1 MKQTIIRADSEEP
14 FFRELRDYKQLLYF
28 FTWREFKV
36 RYKQTFVGVLW
47 MVLQPLLFAGIISL
61 VLTRRS
67 ELSFGFENA
76 SDVVVIFLGFS
87 LWQFFEASL
96 SGAVG
101 GIDANRGLATK
112 IYVPSA
118 IFVLGPIMARL
129 ADLLLKLVVFFLLV
143 LATGST
149 IALSGVFML
158 VLVIAVLGSIA
169 AAVGF
174 MFGPINVRW
183 RDITL
188 TLPFITRIM
197 FFTTPIWYPFSLI
210 PGEYRDLFLLN
221 PIVASMELVR
231 NAFFD
236 PSAVDISLLGTA
248 GIQVALLL
256 AIGIPIFKKTKTIM
270 ADYY

>member
-14 FFRELRDYKQLLYF
+14 FFRELNEYKQLLYF
-28 FTWREFKV
+28 FTWRDFKV

-67 ELSFGFENA
+67 ELSFGFDGA
-76 SDVVVIFLGFS
+76 SDIVVIFLGFS
-87 LWQFFEASL
+87 LWQFFEASVT
-96 SGAVG
+96 GAVS
-101 GIDANRGLATK
+101 GIDSNRSLATK

-118 IFVLGPIMARL
+118 IFVLGPIAARL
-129 ADLLLKLVVFFLLV
+129 VDLVLKL
-143 LATGST
+143 
-149 IALSGVFML
+149 GVFLAL
-158 VLVIAVLGSIA
+158 VLVTGSEIHLLGFAMVIFVTLILGLISA
-169 AAVGF
+169 GLGF

-188 TLPFITRIM
+188 TLPFITRLM

-210 PGEYRDLFLLN
+210 PENWQPIFLLN
-221 PIVASMELVR
+221 PIVAGMELAR
-231 NAFFD
+231 NAMFE
-236 PSAVDISLLGTA
+236 PSAVDYSLLLTS
-248 GIQVALLL
+248 GIEVVVLLL
-256 AIGIPIFKKTKTIM
+256 VGIPIFKKTKTIM

>member
-1 MKQTIIRADSEEP
+1 MRQTTIRADSEEP
-14 FFRELRDYKQLLYF
+14 FFRELNEYRQLLYF

-61 VLTRRS
+61 VLARRS

-76 SDVVVIFLGFS
+76 SDIVVIFLGFS
-87 LWQFFEASL
+87 LWQFFEGSVT
-96 SGAVG
+96 GAVG
-101 GIDANRGLATK
+101 GVDSNRSLATK

-118 IFVLGPIMARL
+118 IFVLGPIFASL
-129 ADLLLKLVVFFLLV
+129 VDLGLKLIVFLILV
-143 LATGST
+143 LVTGST
-149 IALSGVFML
+149 ISFWGLGVVLLVTLILAL
-158 VLVIAVLGSIA
+158 IA

-174 MFGPINVRW
+174 MFAPINVRW

-188 TLPFITRIM
+188 TLPFITRLM

-210 PGEYRDLFLLN
+210 PAEYQDLFLLN
-221 PIVASMELVR
+221 PIVAGMELAR
-231 NAFFD
+231 NALFD
-236 PSAVDISLLGTA
+236 PSAVDFALMGTA
-248 GIQVALLL
+248 TAEVIILL
-256 AIGIPIFKKTKTIM
+256 AIGIPIFKRTKTIM